1 MPNAFAMFASMMPP
15 ESAQGQQQFAGAA
28 QETRGLQGMNDEEV
42 HVYQKSPAKKNEDQ
56 NCYPSKMPKMNGKAA
71 KVGKHV
77 KNTKVKK
84 KVLIGP
90 KNNQIDLM
98 KILRASQR
106 S

>member
-1 MPNAFAMFASMMPP
+1 MAPLEGARGS
-15 ESAQGQQQFAGAA
+15 QQFANVA
-28 QETRGLQGMNDEEV
+28 QEAHGRQATNDEEG
-42 HVYQKSPAKKNEDQ
+42 HAFLKSPAKKKEDQ
-56 NCYPSKMPKMNGKAA
+56 NCYQTKMPKMNGKAV

-98 KILRASQR
+98 KILRAS
-106 S
+106 